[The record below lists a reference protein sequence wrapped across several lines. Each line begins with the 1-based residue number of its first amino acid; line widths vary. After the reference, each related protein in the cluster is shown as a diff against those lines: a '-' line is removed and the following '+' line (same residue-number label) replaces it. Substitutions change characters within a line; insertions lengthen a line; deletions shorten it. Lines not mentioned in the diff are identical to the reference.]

1 MDTIEFRIVT
11 KEHGYEK
18 LECDV
23 VDIFING
30 KNFLDTVK
38 NFEKSIGYKDED
50 HYCQITPDY
59 LYFDLTANYKDDFI
73 FIYDCIC
80 GCDGCD
86 PFCVFVDVGEK
97 IVTWYDFMTSDEY
110 FDDVCSDNN
119 FAKLKNRLKTKG
131 GLSPLVFDKKQYFE
145 AVNVL
150 RDWMSD
156 NI

>member
-38 NFEKSIGYKDED
+38 NFEKS
-50 HYCQITPDY
+50 
-59 LYFDLTANYKDDFI
+59 
-73 FIYDCIC
+73 
-80 GCDGCD
+80 
-86 PFCVFVDVGEK
+86 
-97 IVTWYDFMTSDEY
+97 S
-110 FDDVCSDNN
+110 
-119 FAKLKNRLKTKG
+119 

-150 RDWMSD
+150 HDWMSD
-156 NI
+156 KNLI